1 MVSHSHVKYVH
12 PVTLELDTNL
22 ESGTCL
28 RISGAWT
35 QIHCQ
40 NQLIKIAITNL
51 YSQKSLKQT
60 TRKNKK
66 HEKHMKEPNI
76 QNYMCLKNG
85 TSMSSGFDP
94 FHRSSLP
101 SLAPADQ
108 VPFSRHRCTGRW
120 WLTVPPGMM
129 RWPPKMGP
137 IIGGWIQCGFYF
149 HHKLCF
155 GTWRCSCGYIYNS
168 I

>member
-1 MVSHSHVKYVH
+1 
-12 PVTLELDTNL
+12 
-22 ESGTCL
+22 
-28 RISGAWT
+28 
-35 QIHCQ
+35 
-40 NQLIKIAITNL
+40 
-51 YSQKSLKQT
+51 
-60 TRKNKK
+60 
-66 HEKHMKEPNI
+66 MKEPNI

-155 GTWRCSCGYIYNS
+155 GTGRCSCGYIYITPYSFRGCIPAYGGYNLLLCPFIAS
-168 I
+168 TATPAARQRLCHVCCLEIFIQREQVGN